1 LAQLLWT
8 MQCGATT
15 ATETCQGMCDC
26 LGIVSMPNARSL
38 ACSTVGAGWGC
49 YAPRDVGEPGT
60 LERRIF
66 LQARCKNPWYYMQL
80 SSAECCSGASE

>member
-1 LAQLLWT
+1 

-15 ATETCQGMCDC
+15 ATKTGQGMCDC
-26 LGIVSMPNARSL
+26 LGVVSMPNARSL